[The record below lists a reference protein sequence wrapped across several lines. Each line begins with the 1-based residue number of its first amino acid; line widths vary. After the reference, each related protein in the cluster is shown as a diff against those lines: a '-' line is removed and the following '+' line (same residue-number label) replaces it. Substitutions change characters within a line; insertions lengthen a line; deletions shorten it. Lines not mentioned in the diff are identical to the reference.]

1 MSCKWTQTQ
10 TKQNEEKG
18 TWTKW
23 EYKQKDGNH
32 TKGQQNKLYEAE
44 EYNSW
49 TKKFN
54 RELHTKVGKTKESF
68 QKT

>member
-1 MSCKWTQTQ
+1 MRKRVHE
-10 TKQNEEKG
+10 QN
-18 TWTKW
+18 
-23 EYKQKDGNH
+23 GNTNRKMEV

-68 QKT
+68 QKTLR